1 MASFDAF
8 GNEEHE
14 EQRRH
19 SPTTPPFD
27 DDAYMGYDSSLPSHR
42 YDSSTAFSTAD
53 QLPHEDDVVSDVH
66 SAGNTTN
73 PNLSDV
79 YDFGVSD
86 PNPSY
91 VSPFDHVEADGEHYN
106 VAGSLG
112 GIDNGGIFVSDGPI
126 LPDPS
131 EMGEDGHA
139 RREWRRQ
146 NAIDLEEK
154 QKKEKEMRNQIMNEA
169 EEYKAS
175 FDEKRKANCE
185 TNRTHNREREK
196 LYLINQERFH
206 KEAHKH
212 YWKAIAEIIPREVP
226 NIEKRRG
233 KKDADKNPSVVVV
246 RGPKPGKPT
255 DLSRMRQI
263 LLKLKQTPLPHMMHP
278 PLEPAKD
285 SKDGKDT
292 KEGTK
297 SEGKDDV
304 EDKEAPMSPAED
316 MDANDTPD
324 RPEIE
329 VEAPTTT
336 DAVQTV
342 ELVSRSAE

>member
-42 YDSSTAFSTAD
+42 YDSSTTFSTAD

-106 VAGSLG
+106 VAASLG

-131 EMGEDGHA
+131 EMREDGHA

-175 FDEKRKANCE
+175 FYEKRRANCE

-233 KKDADKNPSVVVV
+233 KKDADKSPSVVVV
-246 RGPKPGKPT
+246 QGPKPGKPT

-263 LLKLKQTPLPHMMHP
+263 LLKLKQTPPPHMMP
-278 PLEPAKD
+278 PPPEPAKD

-292 KEGTK
+292 KEGMK
-297 SEGKDDV
+297 SEGKDV